1 MSPLVIYG
9 LGFITVT
16 IFVLGVASMFSGREN
31 ALERLDNLA
40 ETNVPMGGESILKDD
55 VDRRFEKILK
65 PFRER
70 LANEDVEKSSKRA
83 NFMIQAGYYNRGA
96 FSVLYLTRFIL
107 AAVLTG
113 IVALGFIFLN
123 QNFQPMT
130 IMGTIFAVALFGY
143 FLPFLYVKSRISDRQ
158 QKFRDGLPDAMD
170 MLLVSLEA
178 GLSFPA
184 SLKHVAN
191 EMREVH
197 PIISEHFE
205 LVTLEFQAGRQR
217 AEALKNL
224 SSRVDIDEIHGLTTM
239 IIQSEELGTSLTAA
253 LRASAEDMRRDRML
267 VAEEKANKLPVKMS
281 LPLVGCIFPTLFAI
295 ILVPVVVTIVRT
307 L

>member
-1 MSPLVIYG
+1 MSPLIIYG
-9 LGFITVT
+9 LGFVAVT
-16 IFVLGVASMFSGREN
+16 IFFLGLMAMFTGREN
-31 ALERLDNLA
+31 ALSRLDSYADA
-40 ETNVPMGGESILKDD
+40 EVDLQGNSIIKRD
-55 VDRRFEKILK
+55 VDKKFDKILR

-70 LANEDVEKSSKRA
+70 LANEDQEKAGKRA
-83 NFMIQAGYYNRGA
+83 NFMVMAGYYNRGA
-96 FSVLYLTRFIL
+96 FSVLYATRFIMSAVFTAIA
-107 AAVLTG
+107 AAV
-113 IVALGFIFLN
+113 IAISN
-123 QNFQPMT
+123 RNFSPLT
-130 IMGTIFAVALFGY
+130 IMLTIFGVAVFGY
-143 FLPFLYVKSRISDRQ
+143 FLPFLYVKSRISDRK
-158 QKFRDGLPDAMD
+158 QKFRDGMPDAMD

-184 SLKHVAN
+184 SLKHVAT
-191 EMREVH
+191 EMRDVH
-197 PIISEHFE
+197 PIISEQFE

-224 SSRVDIDEIHGLTTM
+224 SDRVDIEEVRAMTTM

-267 VAEEKANKLPVKMS
+267 AAEEKANKLPVKMS

>member
-1 MSPLVIYG
+1 
-9 LGFITVT
+9 
-16 IFVLGVASMFSGREN
+16 MFSGREN
-31 ALERLDNLA
+31 ALSRLDSVANPDVKL
-40 ETNVPMGGESILKDD
+40 EGDSFIKKD
-55 VDRRFEKILK
+55 VDKKFDKILK

-70 LANEDVEKSSKRA
+70 LASDDEEKASKRA
-83 NFMIQAGYYNRGA
+83 NFMVKAGYYNRGA
-96 FSVLYLTRFIL
+96 YSVLYASRFIL
-107 AAVLTG
+107 SVGVTTVVAAGVAISNRNLAPLT
-113 IVALGFIFLN
+113 IISSILGAAI
-123 QNFQPMT
+123 
-130 IMGTIFAVALFGY
+130 FGY
-143 FLPFLYVKSRISDRQ
+143 FLPYLYVKSRISDRQ

-184 SLKHVAN
+184 SLKHVAT

-197 PIISEHFE
+197 PIISEQFE

-224 SSRVDIDEIHGLTTM
+224 ADRVDISEIHGMTTM

-267 VAEEKANKLPVKMS
+267 AAEEKANKLPVKMS

>member
-1 MSPLVIYG
+1 ML
-9 LGFITVT
+9 
-16 IFVLGVASMFSGREN
+16 SGREN
-31 ALERLDNLA
+31 AFSRLDNYSNSEVKLQ
-40 ETNVPMGGESILKDD
+40 GKSILRDD
-55 VDRRFEKILK
+55 VDQRFEKMLK
-65 PFRER
+65 PFKDR
-70 LANEDVEKSSKRA
+70 LASEDVEKTSKRA
-83 NFMIQAGYYNRGA
+83 NFMVKAGYYNRGA
-96 FSVLYLTRFIL
+96 FSILYATRFIMSASFTAI
-107 AAVLTG
+107 AALIIAFSNRNLQPLTVM
-113 IVALGFIFLN
+113 ISVFGFAIL
-123 QNFQPMT
+123 
-130 IMGTIFAVALFGY
+130 GY
-143 FLPFLYVKSRISDRQ
+143 FLPYLYVKSRISDRQ

-184 SLKHVAN
+184 SLKHVSN

-197 PIISEHFE
+197 PIISEQFE
-205 LVTLEFQAGRQR
+205 LVTLEFQAGRRR

-224 SSRVDIDEIHGLTTM
+224 SDRVDIDEVHALTTM

-267 VAEEKANKLPVKMS
+267 AAEEKANKLPVKMS

-295 ILVPVVVTIVRT
+295 ILVPVVVKIIRT